1 MSTRATIRVMTKD
14 WRSNDDVKLVDL
26 YKHHDGYIKRGLGEI
41 LIDFFING
49 YGNVSDEK
57 FVGEFSQWFLRAY
70 NISSELE
77 ITDNA
82 EYHSDTEYFYTV
94 YPQQKKVTVK
104 LVSYSNDD
112 VYCCHWS
119 NRANEFVLY
128 DKLEADAGHYR
139 DRTSTSKIVEQVLS
153 LIEEQGIKNPK
164 YNYEGGHVG

>member
-1 MSTRATIRVMTKD
+1 MSTRATIRVMDIDFKG
-14 WRSNDDVKLVDL
+14 NEVKLVDL
-26 YKHHDGYIKRGLGEI
+26 YKHHDGYIKRGLGST
-41 LIDFFING
+41 LVDFFIN
-49 YGNVSDEK
+49 VSTSNDL
-57 FVGEFSQWFLRAY
+57 FVCDFITWYSNQY
-70 NISSELE
+70 NENARLE